1 MGTAPRAAGGRA
13 REIKEGVQLAAQSID
28 SGAAL
33 DKLRALVDLSRELGA
48 PKA

>member
-1 MGTAPRAAGGRA
+1 M
-13 REIKEGVQLAAQSID
+13 KEGVQHAAQSID

-33 DKLRALVDLSRELGA
+33 EKLRALVNLSRELAA